1 MASGIYSIEHVASGR
16 RYVGSA
22 ANIDKRWKEHRRQ
35 LARGVHHSR
44 FLQRAWDKHGEQ
56 AFQFT
61 VVLLCDR
68 HNLLWYEQSL
78 IDAWRPEYNSAP
90 TAGSQLGLKMSDEAK
105 AKMSAAA
112 KRTRNFTGHR
122 HSEET
127 KRRISE
133 AKAGRKFGP
142 YGPERCASAGAAQR
156 GRPKTELH
164 KQRLSAS
171 LKGRKQ
177 DPEVVARRAASNRG
191 RTWSVEER
199 EMRMRRFAQGAA

>member
-44 FLQRAWDKHGEQ
+44 FLQRAWDKHGDHG
-56 AFQFT
+56 FRFS
-61 VVLLCDR
+61 VVLFCDR
-68 HNLLWYEQSL
+68 HNLLWYEQAL

-105 AKMSAAA
+105 AKMSVAA

-122 HSEET
+122 HSEAA
-127 KRRISE
+127 KRQISAKKTGHRYGRYPKDRVERVAAAMRASKGAMGESEVRIIRRLHAE
-133 AKAGRKFGP
+133 GLPHIEVAQWVGRS
-142 YGPERCASAGAAQR
+142 YWAVA
-156 GRPKTELH
+156 
-164 KQRLSAS
+164 
-171 LKGRKQ
+171 
-177 DPEVVARRAASNRG
+177 DVVRNR
-191 RTWSVEER
+191 TFKWVK
-199 EMRMRRFAQGAA
+199 